1 MIDTLLYDLFNDYGF
16 NNQNYVKD
24 KGDSFELKVELAGF
38 SKEDVDIE
46 ATEDRLTIKTNPE
59 GRKKTF
65 SVQLFK
71 KVETESITCEMDNGL
86 LIIDLPKKGRSKP
99 TKIKV
104 N

>member
-24 KGDSFELKVELAGF
+24 KGDSFELKVELAGY
-38 SKEDVDIE
+38 SKKDVEIE
-46 ATEDRLTIKTNPE
+46 ATDEKLTIKTTPE
-59 GRKKTF
+59 DRKKHL

-71 KVETESITCEMDNGL
+71 KVDTEAITCKMDNGL
-86 LIIDLPKKGRSKP
+86 LTVDLPKKGRSKP

>member
-24 KGDSFELKVELAGF
+24 KGDSFELKVELAGY
-38 SKEDVDIE
+38 SKKDVEIE
-46 ATEDRLTIKTNPE
+46 ATDEKLTIKTTPE
-59 GRKKTF
+59 DRKKHL

-71 KVETESITCEMDNGL
+71 KVDTEAITCKMDHGL
-86 LIIDLPKKGRSKP
+86 LTVDLPKKGRSKP